1 MTRALSELEYA
12 AETGGGPAPAAAR
25 AGDDVW
31 VLPQPMPNEYSPHYS
46 LGYLIRDARGGLHL
60 VDPGLDSDGNRERL
74 SALVTEIRGDSG
86 APGDSWATP
95 ELASITVTHLHRDHL
110 GMAERLRRETGVPV
124 ALHREEQ
131 ASLARLLEA
140 APRHAEIQAARAE
153 AWGVPAD
160 RMPELAAAADR
171 AASGGAESDFRA
183 DVLLDDGELLAIPGR
198 RIRALHTPGHTPG
211 HLCLHDL
218 DRGILFTGD
227 HLLPSI
233 YPGIGL
239 GGPAADPIGDYLR
252 SLDRVAALDA
262 QAAASGPAAP
272 SDPGSGALVTE
283 VFPGHGYRF
292 TGLAER
298 AEVTRRHHLT
308 RSAEVAA
315 VLAGQADAT
324 VWQIAER
331 IRWTAGWPNMRGF
344 YLASALAQ
352 TQMHVAHLSAA

>member
-1 MTRALSELEYA
+1 MQALSDLEYA
-12 AETGGGPAPAAAR
+12 AETSGGPAPAPAR

-31 VLPQPMPNEYSPHYS
+31 VLPQPMPSDYSPHYS
-46 LGYLIRDARGGLHL
+46 LSYLIRDARGDLHL
-60 VDPGLDSDGNRERL
+60 VDPGLDSDVNRERL
-74 SALVTEIRGDSG
+74 AALVADIARDSG
-86 APGDSWATP
+86 ASGGGGGSGSGASGEAAEPA
-95 ELASITVTHLHRDHL
+95 LASITVTHLHRDHL
-110 GMAERLRRETGVPV
+110 GMAERLRRESGVPV

-140 APRHAEIQAARAE
+140 APRHAEIQAARA
-153 AWGVPAD
+153 ASWGVPAE

-183 DVLLDDGELLAIPGR
+183 DVLLDDGDLLAIPGR
-198 RIRALHTPGHTPG
+198 RIRVVHTPGHTPG

-218 DRGILFTGD
+218 DRGTLFTGD

-252 SLDRVAALDA
+252 ALDRIAALET
-262 QAAASGPAAP
+262 QRTP
-272 SDPGSGALVTE
+272 VTH

-298 AEVTRRHHLT
+298 CETTRRHHLT
-308 RSAEVAA
+308 RSAEVEA
-315 VLAGQADAT
+315 VLGEHPDAS

-331 IRWTAGWPNMRGF
+331 IHWTAGWRNMRGF
-344 YLASALAQ
+344 YLASALNQ
-352 TQMHVAHLSAA
+352 TQMHVDHLAAR

>member
-1 MTRALSELEYA
+1 MTRALSDLEYA
-12 AETGGGPAPAAAR
+12 AETSGGPTPAPAR

-31 VLPQPMPNEYSPHYS
+31 VLPQPMPSDYSPHYS
-46 LGYLIRDARGGLHL
+46 LSYLMRDARGGLHL
-60 VDPGLDSDGNRERL
+60 VDPGLDSDANRERL
-74 SALVTEIRGDSG
+74 AALVSQIARESR
-86 APGDSWATP
+86 ATGGSNTPP

-124 ALHREEQ
+124 ALHRDEQ
-131 ASLARLLEA
+131 ASLGRLLEA
-140 APRHAEIQAARAE
+140 APRHTEIQAARAE

-183 DVLLDDGELLAIPGR
+183 DMLLDDGELLAIPGR
-198 RIRALHTPGHTPG
+198 RLRVLHTPGHTPG
-211 HLCLHDL
+211 HVCLHDL

-239 GGPAADPIGDYLR
+239 GGPAVDPIGDYLR

-262 QAAASGPAAP
+262 QATAN
-272 SDPGSGALVTE
+272 DPGPESPVTE

-298 AEVTRRHHLT
+298 CAITRRHHLT

-315 VLAGQADAT
+315 VLDEHPHAT

-331 IRWTAGWPNMRGF
+331 IHWTAGWPNMRGF

-352 TQMHVAHLSAA
+352 TQMHVDHLAAG